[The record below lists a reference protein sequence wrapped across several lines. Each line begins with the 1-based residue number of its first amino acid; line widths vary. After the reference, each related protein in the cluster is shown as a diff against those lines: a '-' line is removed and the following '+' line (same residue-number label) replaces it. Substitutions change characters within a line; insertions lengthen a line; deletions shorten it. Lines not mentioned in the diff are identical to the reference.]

1 MLKKAIQNV
10 ILNIY
15 KGGGVLNKANIR
27 TVSTVD
33 AVCAALENDIF
44 FSLAPGEKITEA
56 SLNAR
61 YGVSRNTLRE
71 AIAYLIS
78 SGILVKIA
86 NRGVFVREITRE
98 DVREIFS
105 LRALLEAEAIRRII
119 ENGVPTKELS
129 RKAALL
135 EKTNPRE
142 DWDGYVSADMDF
154 HSLLV
159 ASSQSTRL
167 MRLYDAISSE
177 VMLCICQSKQHIPLS
192 KVNDIPHI
200 AILDAIASKNASLA
214 SELCEK
220 HIKSAISNYEKG
232 FDSEK

>member
-1 MLKKAIQNV
+1 MIILDSINLKTI
-10 ILNIY
+10 
-15 KGGGVLNKANIR
+15 
-27 TVSTVD
+27 STVE

-44 FSLAPGEKITEA
+44 FCFAPGEKMTENTLI
-56 SLNAR
+56 SR

-71 AIAYLIS
+71 AMSHLVS
-78 SGILVKIA
+78 CGILVKIA

-105 LRALLEAEAIRRII
+105 LRALLEAEATRLII
-119 ENGVPTKELS
+119 ENGASTKELS
-129 RKAALL
+129 EKAALL
-135 EKTNPRE
+135 EKTNPRD

-154 HSLLV
+154 HALLV

-192 KVNDIPHI
+192 KVNDIPHK
-200 AILDAIASKNASLA
+200 AILDAIAAKNSALA

-232 FDSEK
+232 FDTEK

>member
-1 MLKKAIQNV
+1 M
-10 ILNIY
+10 
-15 KGGGVLNKANIR
+15 NKANIK
-27 TVSTVD
+27 TVSTVE
-33 AVCAALENDIF
+33 AVCAALENDIY

-71 AIAYLIS
+71 AIAYLVS
-78 SGILVKIA
+78 SGILTKIA

-105 LRALLEAEAIRRII
+105 LRALLEAEAIRLII
-119 ENGVPTKELS
+119 ENDAPTQELS
-129 RKAALL
+129 KKAALL
-135 EKTNPRE
+135 EKTSPRD
-142 DWDGYVSADMDF
+142 DWNGYVTADMDF

-192 KVNDIPHI
+192 TVNAIPHK
-200 AILDAIASKNASLA
+200 AILDAIAAKDTSLA
-214 SELCEK
+214 GELCRK
-220 HIKSAISNYEKG
+220 HIESAISNYEKG
-232 FDSEK
+232 FDTEK